1 MLTNTFKIILEYKDR
16 ETSEGCFGPPKGLYE
31 IVIKRQIRKCWKLP
45 SVSGFAGL
53 KTVVA

>member
-16 ETSEGCFGPPKGLYE
+16 ETSEGYFGPPKGLYE
-31 IVIKRQIRKCWKLP
+31 IVIKRQIRKCWKFP
-45 SVSGFAGL
+45 SAFGFAGL